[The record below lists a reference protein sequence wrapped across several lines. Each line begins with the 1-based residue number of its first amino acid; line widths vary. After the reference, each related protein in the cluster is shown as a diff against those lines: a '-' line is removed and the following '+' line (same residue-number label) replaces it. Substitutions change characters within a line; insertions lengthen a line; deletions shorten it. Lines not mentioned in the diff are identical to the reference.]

1 MAHGIMTNDA
11 IAYNNV
17 NGKPWHEIGY
27 SNDGY
32 MTAKEVIEHANLGW
46 EVDKMPLQVPVLNDF
61 GSSILEVP
69 NNFAMVRRDTME
81 VLGVVGNQY
90 TALQNVEA
98 FDFFDNIVDAGEAIY
113 DVAGSLYNGRK
124 VFIVAKMPDYIQ
136 VGQDDRDV
144 VEKYVVL
151 HNTHD
156 GTSPVVAMITPI
168 RVVCN
173 NTLTWALKDSRT
185 RQIRIRHSRNVG
197 TRVAEASMLLGIT
210 NKIYT
215 QLDDIFNQMS
225 GVKMNTNQMN
235 EYFLASLGK
244 KALDQVSTKTQ
255 NMVDDIFRMVEE
267 GYGVDYKGVRGS
279 LWGAYNAVTEYVDH
293 GKNYKSDTP
302 KMEAVLYGSG
312 ATIKENAFSEALK
325 LVA

>member
-1 MAHGIMTNDA
+1 MAHGIMENDT
-11 IAYNNV
+11 IAYNNQ

-27 SNDGY
+27 ANDGY
-32 MTAKEVIEHANLGW
+32 MTAKQVIEHANLGW
-46 EVDKMPLQVPVLNDF
+46 EVEKFPMTVPYGDTT
-61 GSSILEVP
+61 LEVP
-69 NNFAMVRRDTME
+69 NNFAMVRKDTHDI
-81 VLGVVGNQY
+81 LGVVGNQY
-90 TALQNVEA
+90 TPLQNTEA
-98 FDFFDNIVDAGEAIY
+98 FEFFDNIVDAGEAIY

-124 VFIVAKMPDYIQ
+124 VFVVAKMPDYIQ

-144 VEKYVVL
+144 IEKYVVL

-185 RQIRIRHSRNVG
+185 RQIRIRHSRNVVS
-197 TRVAEASMLLGIT
+197 RVAEASMLLGIT

-215 QLDDIFNQMS
+215 QLDGIFNQMS
-225 GVKMNTNQMN
+225 SVQLNTEQMN

-244 KALDQVSTKTQ
+244 DALEKVATRTQ
-255 NMVDDIFRMVEE
+255 GMVEDLFALVEE
-267 GYGVDYKGVRGS
+267 GAGVDYKGVRGS
-279 LWGAYNAVTEYVDH
+279 LWGSYNAVTEYVDH
-293 GKNYKSDTP
+293 VKNYKEGTP
-302 KMEAVLYGSG
+302 KMDAILYGSG
-312 ATIKENAFSEALK
+312 ATIKENAFRQALK